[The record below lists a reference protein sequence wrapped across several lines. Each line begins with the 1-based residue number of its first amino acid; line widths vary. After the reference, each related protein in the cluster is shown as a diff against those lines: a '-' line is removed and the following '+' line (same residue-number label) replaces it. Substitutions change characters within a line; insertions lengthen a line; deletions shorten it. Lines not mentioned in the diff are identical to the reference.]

1 MKKLLVFVSMLV
13 LVGVVGAVVIEPGVD
28 LAPSGG
34 NFSMNMTSN
43 FTFDAVTVNPN
54 EVVLDNS
61 TNGGFNQTFSIEADT
76 STINISLIRVRNTS
90 DLVNNFRLWIEFNA
104 TNTGGATESNITIG
118 VFEANENIRVFHDG
132 VRNNSLDSV
141 ANSTGFFNFSWT
153 FDGRQNF
160 EIRSRADVAIVSP
173 TNSTFTDPF
182 VELNVISFAT
192 IDTWLFSLDG
202 AGNVTFTPNVTLFR
216 LSPGLHSVRVW
227 GNLSTGEF
235 RTDIVFFTMNYTE
248 NTTSFLPPTPPSGEG
263 DVGFTGSPDASAGV
277 EAYQPFTVRVRL
289 NDSSVSSFGS
299 PVLFFLSS
307 EVVSGTWSMHFL
319 NGTGGLVLYER
330 SISLPPGNFTYWVKV
345 FDDLGVSHV
354 SDNRSL
360 RVFTRLAVNLS
371 LPPLVT
377 FTGSTPRSHDVI
389 TRVDGVTVSGL
400 TQNIANLDN
409 ATLFVLDELGENILS
424 TDDLLFTL
432 MADGNYSLSGH
443 SSIPNGSSR
452 VVIQIGVRTTGNDS
466 AYSVRRILT
475 VVDSDPDNFVKN
487 AFSLFG
493 DSIPADRGSPEIKT
507 GRIIASLIMMVGL
520 MAISFQTGAG
530 AVAATSIGLL
540 AGIELAIYDVFPGY
554 AAITAVLLVSVVLSR
569 VLIAIF
575 SNVKG

>member
-1 MKKLLVFVSMLV
+1 MNQ
-13 LVGVVGAVVIEPGVD
+13 
-28 LAPSGG
+28 
-34 NFSMNMTSN
+34 NFS
-43 FTFDAVTVNPN
+43 FDSVSVNSN
-54 EVVLDNS
+54 EVVFDNS
-61 TNGGFNQTFSIEADT
+61 STGGFNQSFSV
-76 STINISLIRVRNTS
+76 STDDATVNLSLIQLRNSS
-90 DLVNNFRLWIEFNA
+90 DVVGNFRLWVEFNA
-104 TNTGGATESNITIG
+104 SNTSSSTLATLILGE
-118 VFEANENIRVFHDG
+118 FEPNENVRVFHDG
-132 VRNNSLDSV
+132 VRNTSLDGV
-141 ANSTGFFNFSWT
+141 ANSTGFFNFSWV

-173 TNSTFTDPF
+173 TNNTFTDPF
-182 VELNVISFAT
+182 VELNVVSFAD

-202 AGNVTFTPNVTLFR
+202 DANVTFVPNVTLFR
-216 LSPGLHSVRVW
+216 LSPGVHSVRVW
-227 GNLSTGEF
+227 GNLSSGEF
-235 RTDIVFFTMNYTE
+235 RTDIVFFTVNYTE

-263 DVGFTGSPDASAGV
+263 DVGFFGDATASAGV

-289 NDSSVSSFGS
+289 NSSAVSSFGP

-307 EVVSGTWSMHFL
+307 EVVVGTWSMHFL

-330 SISLPPGNFTYWVKV
+330 SISLPPGNFVYWVKV
-345 FDDLGVSHV
+345 FDNFDVAHV

-371 LPPLVT
+371 LPFLVT

-400 TQNIANLDN
+400 TQNIVSLDN
-409 ATLFVLDELGENILS
+409 ATLFVLDEFADNILS
-424 TDDLLFTL
+424 TDDLVFTL
-432 MADGNYSLSGH
+432 MDDGNYSLSGH
-443 SSIPNGSSR
+443 SVIPNGSSR
-452 VVIQIGVRTTGNDS
+452 VVIQIGVRTTSNES
-466 AYSVRRILT
+466 AFSVRRILT
-475 VVDSDPDNFVKN
+475 VVDADNDN
-487 AFSLFG
+487 IIRRSLSLFG
-493 DSIPADRGSPEIKT
+493 DAVPADRGSPEIKT

-520 MAISFQTGAG
+520 MMISFQTGAG

-569 VLIAIF
+569 VLIAVF